1 MQRTEQGVSDTGIT
15 ESCRMVQGSI
25 PLRKVI
31 LCEQHTEIRW
41 KYKCRRFLT
50 VKTGL
55 IIAMVQSCNDKT
67 EMVVFSDGKQ
77 SGIAEIQKIFVFD
90 IGRCLR

>member
-1 MQRTEQGVSDTGIT
+1 MQRTEQGVSDSGIT
-15 ESCRMVQGSI
+15 ESCHMVQGSI

-31 LCEQHTEIRW
+31 LCEQHTEIQS

-55 IIAMVQSCNDKT
+55 IIAVFCTGNDKT